1 LADARAVTA
10 PPPAPELAV
19 VLVTSD
25 PARLSKVLRCY
36 RVGTD
41 LDRIEIVVVAL
52 AGAPVERAA
61 ITALGFRHVHV
72 VAGDGFDIGRAEE
85 AAVRTATAPYV
96 VFGQVHG
103 YPRPGFVAAL
113 LAVTRAGQ
121 WTIVGPAIAN
131 ANPESRVSW
140 AAMSIHYGPWSVRR
154 PRGAVTSLP
163 GHHSAYQRAA
173 LLALGSEL
181 YPRLDAGDSLQEAL
195 QARGGTLF
203 FEPAAVLA
211 IVNLSRLGSF
221 LADQFLQGAKFARQ
235 RRRGWSAMRR
245 LLYVVGAPLIPVVR
259 CGRVLRTLQREHR
272 LGELARGWPPLV
284 AGLIL
289 NAAGE
294 CLGYAVNVDVAPL
307 RVDTAL
313 DRLRYVRAADRRHE
327 LDESAWPA

>member
-1 LADARAVTA
+1 MADVLAA
-10 PPPAPELAV
+10 PASTPSPEIAV

-25 PARLSKVLRCY
+25 PVRISKVLRCY
-36 RVGTD
+36 RAGTD
-41 LDRIEIVVVAL
+41 LDLIEIVVVAL

-61 ITALGFRHVHV
+61 LTALGFRHVHLIAV
-72 VAGDGFDIGRAEE
+72 DGFDFGRAEE
-85 AAVRTATAPYV
+85 AAVRAATAPYV

-121 WTIVGPAIAN
+121 WTIVGPAMAN

-140 AAMSIHYGPWSVRR
+140 AAMCIHYGPWSVRK
-154 PRGAVTSLP
+154 PRGAATSLP

-181 YPRLDAGDSLQEAL
+181 YPHLDAGNSLQEAL
-195 QARGGTLF
+195 AARGGTFL

-211 IVNLSRLGSF
+211 IVNISRLGSF
-221 LADQFLQGAKFARQ
+221 LADQFLQATKFARQ
-235 RRRGWSAMRR
+235 RRRGWSALRR
-245 LLYVVGAPLIPVVR
+245 LLYVAGAPLIPIVR
-259 CGRVLRTLQREHR
+259 LGRVLRTLHREAR
-272 LGELARGWPPLV
+272 LGELARGWAPLA
-284 AGLIL
+284 AGLIV

-294 CLGYAVNVDVAPL
+294 CLGYAADVDVAPL

-327 LDESAWPA
+327 LDESTWPT